1 MINTNSKSN
10 ELPALVML
18 VPDGAVLPD
27 GFPIKAEGIYGSTDV
42 VHTLSNLLISR
53 DNKNRDG
60 ATDPVVSLWMMDAK
74 ALRIARE
81 ITKHVDGIVFKALL
95 NAPEADYNSSWMML
109 TSDLATYDVDQ
120 ITAHV
125 DMDDPAKQVD
135 SKISP
140 EAQEQKFE
148 KHVDDLMDLLSNT
161 SDGSDNLDDL
171 GAEGVDDTGV

>member
-1 MINTNSKSN
+1 
-10 ELPALVML
+10 ML
-18 VPDGAVLPD
+18 VPDGGVLPD
-27 GFPIKAEGIYGSTDV
+27 GFPIKAESIYGSTDV
-42 VHTLSNLLISR
+42 IHTLSTLLINR

-60 ATDPVVSLWMMDAK
+60 AAEPVVSLWMVDAK
-74 ALRIARE
+74 ALRVARE
-81 ITKHVDGIVFKALL
+81 ITKHIDGTIFKALL

-135 SKISP
+135 SKITA

-148 KHVDDLMDLLSNT
+148 KHVDGLMDLLSNT
-161 SDGSDNLDDL
+161 ADSSDNLDDL